1 MTTLYIGQRQQ
12 GSQMCF
18 SRIYL
23 QNYSLSS
30 MKIIKNKIIP
40 PRGFT
45 YVNLFGVL
53 FTRRDKSI
61 SDKTLNHEQIHTEQM
76 KEMLYVFFYLWYL
89 IEWLI
94 RLIIF
99 RDSHKAYRAISF
111 EQEAYAN
118 QENLTYLEG
127 RKRYRWLSYL
137 F

>member
-1 MTTLYIGQRQQ
+1 MLTSTVRTVLYKDKFIKT
-12 GSQMCF
+12 
-18 SRIYL
+18 IV
-23 QNYSLSS
+23 SS
-30 MKIIKNKIIP
+30 YKLMKKIVKNRFIP
-40 PRGFT
+40 PRGFS

-53 FTRRDKSI
+53 FTTRDIPI
-61 SDKTLNHEQIHTEQM
+61 SDVSLNHEQIHTEQM

-94 RLIIF
+94 RLIIL

-127 RKRYRWLSYL
+127 RKRYRWISYL

>member
-1 MTTLYIGQRQQ
+1 
-12 GSQMCF
+12 
-18 SRIYL
+18 
-23 QNYSLSS
+23 

-40 PRGFT
+40 PRGFS

-53 FTRRDKSI
+53 FTRRDRPI
-61 SDKTLNHEQIHTEQM
+61 SDKTLNHEMIHTEQM
-76 KEMLYVFFYLWYL
+76 KEMLYVFFYLFYL
-89 IEWLI
+89 IEWLV
-94 RLIIF
+94 RLIIL

-127 RKRYRWLSYL
+127 RKRYRWLTYV

>member
-1 MTTLYIGQRQQ
+1 
-12 GSQMCF
+12 
-18 SRIYL
+18 
-23 QNYSLSS
+23 

-40 PRGFT
+40 PRGFS

-53 FTRRDKSI
+53 FTRRDRPI
-61 SDKTLNHEQIHTEQM
+61 SDVSLNHEQIHTEQM
-76 KEMLYVFFYLWYL
+76 KEMLYVFFYLCYL

-94 RLIIF
+94 RLIIL

-118 QENLTYLEG
+118 QEYLTYIEG

>member
-1 MTTLYIGQRQQ
+1 
-12 GSQMCF
+12 
-18 SRIYL
+18 
-23 QNYSLSS
+23 

-40 PRGFT
+40 HRGFS

-53 FTRRDKSI
+53 FTRRDRPI
-61 SDKTLNHEQIHTEQM
+61 SDVSLNHEQIHTEQM
-76 KEMLYVFFYLWYL
+76 KEMIYIFFDLRYL

-94 RLIIF
+94 RLIIL
-99 RDSHKAYRAISF
+99 RDSHKAYRSISF
-111 EQEAYAN
+111 EQEAYSN

>member
-1 MTTLYIGQRQQ
+1 
-12 GSQMCF
+12 
-18 SRIYL
+18 
-23 QNYSLSS
+23 

-40 PRGFT
+40 PRGFS

-53 FTRRDKSI
+53 FTRRDKKI
-61 SDKTLNHEQIHTEQM
+61 SDVTFNHEQIHTEQM

-94 RLIIF
+94 RLIIL

-111 EQEAYAN
+111 EQEAY
-118 QENLTYLEG
+118 TYQCDLAYREG
-127 RKRYRWLSYL
+127 RKRYSWLSYI

>member
-1 MTTLYIGQRQQ
+1 MILVRD
-12 GSQMCF
+12 
-18 SRIYL
+18 SRVRRCVHHISVYGNINYL
-23 QNYSLSS
+23 ED
-30 MKIIKNKIIP
+30 MKVVKNRFIP
-40 PRGFT
+40 PRGFA

-53 FTRRDKSI
+53 FTRRDRLI
-61 SDKTLNHEQIHTEQM
+61 SSVELNHEQIHTEQM
-76 KEMLYVFFYLWYL
+76 KEMLYVFFYLCYL

-94 RLIIF
+94 RLIIL

-118 QENLTYLEG
+118 QANLTYIEG

>member
-1 MTTLYIGQRQQ
+1 
-12 GSQMCF
+12 
-18 SRIYL
+18 
-23 QNYSLSS
+23 

-61 SDKTLNHEQIHTEQM
+61 SDKTLNHEMIHTEQM
-76 KEMLYVFFYLWYL
+76 KEMLYIFFYLWYL
-89 IEWLI
+89 IEWFV
-94 RLIIF
+94 RLIML

-118 QENLTYLEG
+118 QYDLTYREG
-127 RKRYRWLSYL
+127 RKRYHWFSYV